1 MNKVYKLIWSKVRN
15 CWIAVAEIAKSH
27 SKDKKSVIF
36 GTVKGVRVAL
46 SATMLVSSLVLP
58 FMAKPVYASAGEN
71 YLAGYVSYKDL
82 ERYTHAPTNGNY
94 VYNSFTVKINNIAH
108 SVVIGKNLSTGAY
121 VYFQAD
127 NAGGGEDIESSWSS
141 MTAAQAQTVFGSAE
155 ALDAAKNAV
164 GGGSGGSIDIPGGI
178 NGKAITP
185 SSVTASGKV
194 QGATLQSTGNTSV
207 GGALNVTGKTTGS
220 TAEFSGNVKAGSVTV
235 TGNETVGGNETV
247 TGKLTAGSGE
257 ITGNFDVDGNLHVK
271 GTSQLDK
278 AVTVGTT
285 GANANLTV
293 HGNETVDGKITAGSI
308 QSNGGVAA
316 GGKVTGVTAG
326 TANSDAVNVKQLNDG
341 LATKANLA
349 LDNINDAGKT
359 VVRELAKEAVVVTAG
374 RNVSI
379 VEGEN
384 GVAKTYEVV
393 VDGTGRVAE
402 GNTGLINGDTAF
414 KELRPVDGNY
424 VEKNQTT
431 AQNLTKLDTE
441 LKNAFDAIGQ
451 AGADT
456 EAALAT
462 KADRNANNLT
472 DEDVDAWQRKLGDG
486 TIGGNNDTGLV
497 TGNTV
502 KQAITDLNNQM
513 DDALEL
519 KADANASNV
528 SQYAQQWANA
538 IGKGS
543 IASDDTRLVT
553 GKTVY
558 EALHNSEGSVVTKEI
573 ETKEVNS
580 EKITTNTIEGQKAEF
595 NTVNTEEFNTTNATI
610 EEAHITNIIA
620 DKVETNTIETTN
632 GTIDHLESTD
642 VKAETL
648 EATNKVNTKDFEATG
663 ITELNRLNVN
673 GFADFKDTATFEKDI
688 TVKGNTRMEGDL
700 TVEGDTNLNN
710 TTVNGEF
717 TVNGDEKVNGD
728 QNVTG
733 KSTVGS
739 QEVLGNSVIDGNQEI
754 KGSLKVDGPAEI
766 NGKLDAKDDLEVGK
780 NLKVN
785 GDARIVGDTTMEGD
799 AEVQGD
805 FRVEGDTNLKDTM
818 VDGTLKVT
826 GEATFDD
833 KLTAQILE
841 VLGDSTIDGSQNIHE
856 NLTVEGQTELKGNV
870 TTGKD
875 LEVGRDLTVN
885 GTSTFKDNV
894 TMEKDLGVQGNTA
907 LAGDLSVAGNT
918 DLANVHVSGES
929 QLDGNTKIGTDDAPA
944 DLDVTGNTNI
954 GKNLHVVGETQ
965 LDGNTTV
972 GSEEAPAEFMVNGNS
987 TVSGNSVVGGNQEI
1001 GENLKVVGTS
1011 ELTGDV
1017 TMGSNASV
1025 AGDFTVE
1032 GNSALNGT
1040 LEVAKEATFHDNVAM
1055 DKDLAVAGNANI
1067 GENLVVEGTSTLK
1080 GDVAMEANADV
1091 AGDFHVGG
1099 NSQLD
1104 GNVQIGTEEAP
1115 ADLNVTG
1122 NASVGKDFAVEG
1134 NTDLKGD
1141 VNVGGDLHADNGTSY
1156 FDKSVWHEG
1165 EEHQVEI
1172 NETGIRVGLNS
1183 THMDAHGVYAGGHN
1197 WDEANAAMNEDGRIK
1212 GIYGNFEKDVE
1223 VGGKLTAGEFEAK
1236 GNTTIGGD
1244 LSVAGNT
1251 NIAGDTN
1258 VGGNFTVEGDSHL
1271 KNTVVDGTLNV
1282 TNNSNFGGN
1291 VTVQKNITVE
1301 GDANFKQNVTM
1312 KSATIEQN
1320 LNVGGVVNAPVVN
1333 TGDVILNGNS
1343 LKDTLSD
1350 MSGNLN
1356 EVRGEVKK
1364 VGAGAAALAN
1374 LHPFENDAGQKWNI
1388 AASYGNYRGESAG
1401 AMGLFYRP
1409 SGNVQ
1414 MNFSSTIGQSNNMFG
1429 GGISVAL
1436 DKPTNDGK
1444 SRAVMQ
1450 KEIDGLKNAIRL
1462 MANEMNNMKAQQL
1475 ALNGM
1480 TKEFPDVPGEHWAH
1494 EAVVNLHGSD
1504 IVQGYPDGEFK
1515 GERPMTRYEYAEMLY
1530 NAINAGKNVPPE
1542 MIREYRAE
1550 LEQVKAARR

>member
-1 MNKVYKLIWSKVRN
+1 MNKVYKLIWSKVHN
-15 CWIAVAEIAKSH
+15 CWVAVAEIAKSH

-46 SATMLVSSLVLP
+46 SATMLISGLVLP
-58 FMAKPVYASAGEN
+58 FMAKPVYAGAGEG
-71 YLAGYVSYKDL
+71 YLAGYISYRDL

-94 VYNSFTVKINNIAH
+94 VYSSFTVKMNNIPH
-108 SVVIGKNLSTGAY
+108 NVIIGKNLSTGAY
-121 VYFQAD
+121 VYFQSGTT
-127 NAGGGEDIESSWSS
+127 GGGEDIEDSWVS
-141 MTAAQAQTVFGSAE
+141 MTDAQAQTLFGSAD
-155 ALDAAKNAV
+155 AFNAAKNAV

-308 QSNGGVAA
+308 QSNGGVVA

-326 TANSDAVNVKQLNDG
+326 TANTDAVNVKQLNDG

-374 RNVSI
+374 HNVSI

-414 KELRPVDGNY
+414 KELRPEDGNY

-441 LKNAFDAIGQ
+441 LKNAFDAIDQ

-456 EAALAT
+456 DAALAT

-486 TIGGNNDTGLV
+486 TIGGDNDTGLV

-528 SQYAQQWANA
+528 GQYAQQWANA
-538 IGKGS
+538 IGKGA
-543 IASDDTRLVT
+543 ITSDDTRLVT

-558 EALHNSEGSVVTKEI
+558 EALHNSEGSVVTKQV
-573 ETKEVNS
+573 ETKEINS
-580 EKITTNTIEGQKAEF
+580 EKIETNTIEGQKAEF

-648 EATNKVNTKDFEATG
+648 EATNKINTKDFEATG

-673 GFADFKDTATFEKDI
+673 GPADFKDNATFEKDV
-688 TVKGNTRMEGDL
+688 TVEGKTILNGDL
-700 TVEGDTNLNN
+700 NVEGDTNLND

-717 TVNGDEKVNGD
+717 TVNGDEKVNGN
-728 QNVTG
+728 QEVTG

-754 KGSLKVDGPAEI
+754 KGSLKVDGSAEI

-780 NLKVN
+780 DLKVN
-785 GDARIVGDTTMEGD
+785 GDARIVGNTIMEGD

-805 FRVEGDTNLKDTM
+805 FRVEGDTNLKDTL

-833 KLTAQILE
+833 KLTAQVLE
-841 VLGDSTIDGSQNIHE
+841 ILGDSTIDGSQNIHE

-870 TTGKD
+870 TNGKD
-875 LEVGRDLTVN
+875 LEVGKDLTVN
-885 GTSTFKDNV
+885 GISTFKDNV
-894 TMEKDLGVQGNTA
+894 TMEKDLAVQGNTA
-907 LAGDLSVAGNT
+907 LAGDLSVEGNT
-918 DLANVHVSGES
+918 ELANVHVIGES

-944 DLDVTGNTNI
+944 DLEVTGNTDI
-954 GKNLHVVGETQ
+954 GKDLHVAGETK

-972 GSEEAPAEFMVNGNS
+972 GTEEAPAEFVVNGNS
-987 TVSGNSVVGGNQEI
+987 TVSGNSIVGGNQEI
-1001 GENLKVVGTS
+1001 GENLKVAGTS
-1011 ELTGDV
+1011 ELNGDV
-1017 TMGSNASV
+1017 TMGSNASI
-1025 AGDFTVE
+1025 
-1032 GNSALNGT
+1032 
-1040 LEVAKEATFHDNVAM
+1040 
-1055 DKDLAVAGNANI
+1055 AGN
-1067 GENLVVEGTSTLK
+1067 L
-1080 GDVAMEANADV
+1080 
-1091 AGDFHVGG
+1091 
-1099 NSQLD
+1099 
-1104 GNVQIGTEEAP
+1104 
-1115 ADLNVTG
+1115 
-1122 NASVGKDFAVEG
+1122 AVEG
-1134 NTDLKGD
+1134 DSDLKGD

-1156 FDKSVWHEG
+1156 FDKSIWHEG

-1183 THMDAHGVYAGGHN
+1183 THMDAHGIYAGGHN
-1197 WDEANAAMNEDGRIK
+1197 WDEANAAMHEDGRIK

-1223 VGGKLTAGEFEAK
+1223 VGGKLTAGEFEVK
-1236 GNTTIGGD
+1236 GDANVGGN
-1244 LSVAGNT
+1244 LAVAGD
-1251 NIAGDTN
+1251 AN
-1258 VGGNFTVEGDSHL
+1258 VGGNFTVEGDTNL
-1271 KNTVVDGTLNV
+1271 KNTVVDGTLKV
-1282 TNNSNFGGN
+1282 AQDSNFGGN
-1291 VTVQKNITVE
+1291 VTVQKNMTVE

-1312 KSATIEQN
+1312 KSAVVEQN

-1333 TGDVILNGNS
+1333 TGDVILDGNS
-1343 LKDTLSD
+1343 LKGTLAD
-1350 MSGNLN
+1350 MSGNID

-1436 DKPTNDGK
+1436 DKPANDGK
-1444 SRAVMQ
+1444 SRAAMQ

-1462 MANEMNNMKAQQL
+1462 MATEMNNMKAQQL

-1494 EAVVNLHGSD
+1494 EAVVNLHGSN

-1515 GERPMTRYEYAEMLY
+1515 GEKAMTRYEYAEMLY

-1542 MIREYRAE
+1542 MIQEYRAE

>member
-15 CWIAVAEIAKSH
+15 CWVAVAEIAKSH
-27 SKDKKSVIF
+27 SKDKKNVIF
-36 GTVKGVRVAL
+36 GTVKGARVAL
-46 SATMLVSSLVLP
+46 SATILCASLVSP
-58 FMAKPVYASAGEN
+58 FMEKPVYAVDHYGSKGGFFPSVGEGERVSGSYTYLNATYQVFSA
-71 YLAGYVSYKDL
+71 S
-82 ERYTHAPTNGNY
+82 
-94 VYNSFTVKINNIAH
+94 NNISLSGGDSFNH
-108 SVVIGKNLSTGAY
+108 LILIIKNLDNNTYKYYASTEY
-121 VYFQAD
+121 
-127 NAGGGEDIESSWSS
+127 GGGEDSSSGW
-141 MTAAQAQTVFGSAE
+141 AAISATQAQNAFGSVE
-155 ALDAAKNAV
+155 AFNKAKDAVA
-164 GGGSGGSIDIPGGI
+164 GGSGGSIDIPGGI

-326 TANSDAVNVKQLNDG
+326 TANTDAVNVKQLNDG

-359 VVRELAKEAVVVTAG
+359 VVRELAKEAIDVTAG

-384 GVAKTYEVV
+384 GVAKTYEII

-414 KELRPVDGNY
+414 KELRPEDGNF

-486 TIGGNNDTGLV
+486 TIGGDNDTGLV

-538 IGKGS
+538 IGKGA

-558 EALHNSEGSVVTKEI
+558 EALHNSEGSVVTKEV

-648 EATNKVNTKDFEATG
+648 EATNKINTKDFEATG

-673 GFADFKDTATFEKDI
+673 GPADFKDNAKFEKDI
-688 TVKGNTRMEGDL
+688 TVEGNTILKGDL
-700 TVEGDTNLNN
+700 NVDGDTNLND

-717 TVNGDEKVNGD
+717 TVNGEEKVNGN
-728 QNVTG
+728 QEVTG
-733 KSTVGS
+733 KSTVGF
-739 QEVLGNSVIDGNQEI
+739 QEVLGNSTIDGNQEI
-754 KGSLKVDGPAEI
+754 KGSLKVDGSAEI

-780 NLKVN
+780 DLKVN
-785 GDARIVGDTTMEGD
+785 GDARVVGNTTMEGD
-799 AEVQGD
+799 AEVQGN

-826 GEATFDD
+826 GDATFDE
-833 KLTAQILE
+833 KVTAQILE
-841 VLGDSTIDGSQNIHE
+841 ILGDSTINGSETIKE
-856 NLTVEGQTELKGNV
+856 DLTVEGKSTLKGDVYAGRN
-870 TTGKD
+870 
-875 LEVGRDLTVN
+875 LEVAKDFTVD
-885 GTSTFKDNV
+885 GQSTFKDNV
-894 TMEKDLGVQGNTA
+894 TMEKDLAVQGNTA
-907 LAGDLSVAGNT
+907 LAGDLSVEGNT
-918 DLANVHVSGES
+918 ELANVHVIGES
-929 QLDGNTKIGTDDAPA
+929 QLDGNTKIGTDEAPA
-944 DLDVTGNTNI
+944 DLEVTGNTDI
-954 GKNLHVVGETQ
+954 GKDLHVAGETQ
-965 LDGNTTV
+965 LDGNTTI
-972 GSEEAPAEFMVNGNS
+972 GTEEAPAEFKVNGNS
-987 TVSGNSVVGGNQEI
+987 TITGNQEI
-1001 GENLKVVGTS
+1001 GENLKVAGTS
-1011 ELTGDV
+1011 ELVGDV
-1017 TMGSNASV
+1017 TMGSNASI
-1025 AGDFTVE
+1025 
-1032 GNSALNGT
+1032 
-1040 LEVAKEATFHDNVAM
+1040 
-1055 DKDLAVAGNANI
+1055 AGN
-1067 GENLVVEGTSTLK
+1067 L
-1080 GDVAMEANADV
+1080 
-1091 AGDFHVGG
+1091 
-1099 NSQLD
+1099 
-1104 GNVQIGTEEAP
+1104 
-1115 ADLNVTG
+1115 
-1122 NASVGKDFAVEG
+1122 AVEG
-1134 NTDLKGD
+1134 DSDLKGD
-1141 VNVGGDLHADNGTSY
+1141 VNIGGDLHADQGTSY
-1156 FDKSVWHEG
+1156 FDKSIWHEG

-1183 THMDAHGVYAGGHN
+1183 THMDAHGIYAGGHN
-1197 WDEANAAMNEDGRIK
+1197 WDEANAAMHEDGRIK

-1223 VGGKLTAGEFEAK
+1223 VGGKLTAGEIDAK
-1236 GNTTIGGD
+1236 GDVAVGGN
-1244 LSVAGNT
+1244 LIVAG
-1251 NIAGDTN
+1251 DSN
-1258 VGGNFTVEGDSHL
+1258 VGGNFTVEGDTNL

-1282 TNNSNFGGN
+1282 TKDSSFGGN
-1291 VTVQKNITVE
+1291 VNIQKNITVE

-1333 TGDVILNGNS
+1333 TGDVILDGNS
-1343 LKDTLSD
+1343 LKGTLAD
-1350 MSGNLN
+1350 MSGNID

-1388 AASYGNYRGESAG
+1388 AAAYGNYRGESAG

-1444 SRAVMQ
+1444 SRAAMQ
-1450 KEIDGLKNAIRL
+1450 KEIDGLKNAIRI

-1475 ALNGM
+1475 SLNGM

-1494 EAVVNLHGSD
+1494 EAVVNLHGSN

-1515 GERPMTRYEYAEMLY
+1515 GEKAMTRYEYAEMLY

-1542 MIREYRAE
+1542 MVQEYRAE
-1550 LEQVKAARR
+1550 LEQVRAARQ